1 MKVFCILSD
10 ERAFRLKSPEMFSM
24 VMKRLGIKG
33 SYVPFA
39 VKPEDIGQAIQSLQ
53 ILNIAGAN
61 ITAPY
66 KEKVIPFLDVLS
78 EGANIIGAVNTIVCD
93 GDILKGYNTNAIG
106 FMDALSEVNFDVEG
120 KTALVFG
127 TGGAAKSVVF
137 ILNWLR
143 TDSIIVAGRRK
154 EKAQEI
160 VDRFSGDAMPIC
172 DLPNRSFPA
181 NIVVNATPISS
192 IDQSPEMAAVVEKLE
207 IPECE
212 LVLDLNYGH
221 TQNFWQD
228 MAKARGI
235 RFVDGISTLAFQAR
249 RTFALWTGA
258 QVPPEEFLKA
268 IEERPS
274 GI

>member
-24 VMKRLGIKG
+24 VMKRLGIKA

-160 VDRFSGDAMPIC
+160 VDRFSGDAMPIY

-221 TQNFWQD
+221 TKNFWQD
-228 MAKARGI
+228 MAKTRGI

-274 GI
+274 GT

>member
-10 ERAFRLKSPEMFSM
+10 ERAFRLKSPAMFSV
-24 VMKRLGIKG
+24 VMTRLGIKG
-33 SYVPFA
+33 IYVPFA
-39 VKPEDIGQAIQSLQ
+39 VKPEDLGQAIQSLR

-61 ITAPY
+61 ITVPY

-106 FMDALSEVNFDVEG
+106 FMDALSEAGFDAEG

-154 EKAQEI
+154 EKSEEI
-160 VDRFSGDAMPIC
+160 VHRFSGDAMQIY
-172 DLPNRSFPA
+172 DLPDRPLPA
-181 NIVVNATPISS
+181 NIVVNATSVSS
-192 IDQSPEMAAVVEKLE
+192 TDESPELSAVVEKLKV
-207 IPECE
+207 PECE
-212 LVLDLNYGH
+212 LVLDLNYGR

-228 MAKARGI
+228 MAKAKGI
-235 RFVDGISTLAFQAR
+235 RFVDGLSPLAFQAR

-268 IEERPS
+268 LDEDT
-274 GI
+274 

>member
-10 ERAFRLKSPEMFSM
+10 ERAFRLKSPGMFSA

-33 SYVPFA
+33 KYVPFA
-39 VKPEDIGQAIQSLQ
+39 VKPEDIGQAIQSLR

-61 ITAPY
+61 IAMPY

-78 EGANIIGAVNTIVCD
+78 EGANIIGAVNTVVCD

-106 FMDALSEVNFDVEG
+106 FMDALNEADFDTEG

-160 VDRFSGDAMPIC
+160 VDRFSGEAMPIFN
-172 DLPNRSFPA
+172 LPDRPFSA
-181 NIVVNATPISS
+181 NIVVNATSVSGSS
-192 IDQSPEMAAVVEKLE
+192 ESPEMAAVAEKLE

-221 TQNFWQD
+221 TQNFWKD

-235 RFVDGISTLAFQAR
+235 RFVDGLSTLAFQAR

-268 IEERPS
+268 LDEDL
-274 GI
+274 

>member
-10 ERAFRLKSPEMFSM
+10 ERAFRLKSPDMFST

-33 SYVPFA
+33 RYVPFA
-39 VKPEDIGQAIQSLQ
+39 VKPEDIGQAIQSIR
-53 ILNIAGAN
+53 ILNMAGVN
-61 ITAPY
+61 ITVPY

-106 FMDALSEVNFDVEG
+106 FMDALSEADFDAEG

-154 EKAQEI
+154 EKALEI
-160 VDRFSGDAMPIC
+160 VDRFSGDAMPIY
-172 DLPNRSFPA
+172 DLPDRPFPA
-181 NIVVNATPISS
+181 NIVVNATSVSS
-192 IDQSPEMAAVVEKLE
+192 TDESPELAAVVEKLE

-235 RFVDGISTLAFQAR
+235 RFVDGLSTLAFQAR
-249 RTFALWTGA
+249 RTFALWTGT

-268 IEERPS
+268 LDEDL
-274 GI
+274 

>member
-10 ERAFRLKSPEMFSM
+10 ERAFRLKSPAMFSV
-24 VMKRLGIKG
+24 VMRRLGIKG
-33 SYVPFA
+33 IYVPFA
-39 VKPEDIGQAIQSLQ
+39 VKPEDIGQAIQSLR

-61 ITAPY
+61 ITVPY

-78 EGANIIGAVNTIVCD
+78 EGANIIGAINTIVCD
-93 GDILKGYNTNAIG
+93 GDVLKGYNTNAIG
-106 FMDALSEVNFDVEG
+106 FMDALSEAGFDAEG

-127 TGGAAKSVVF
+127 TGGAAKAVVF

-154 EKAQEI
+154 EKSEEI
-160 VDRFSGDAMPIC
+160 VHRFSGDAIEIY
-172 DLPNRSFPA
+172 DLPDRPLHA
-181 NIVVNATPISS
+181 NIVVNATSVSS
-192 IDQSPEMAAVVEKLE
+192 TDESPELAAVVEKLE
-207 IPECE
+207 VPGCE

-235 RFVDGISTLAFQAR
+235 RFMDGLSTLAYQAR

-268 IEERPS
+268 LDEDL
-274 GI
+274 